1 MKISRKKSFLNFW
14 VEPPSQS
21 NHSRIVLLQAHSHD
35 VGTTPASFLFVFVLF
50 TFQFKRQIYNFEL
63 YQLKKS
69 VDVIVWIWTRG
80 PQDGRRWRLHW
91 AMGAAQASC
100 GFFFWFQFRQTLII
114 ISCNKS
120 DPNFHANLFLPE
132 ISYSVACTW
141 QTKRRNKLLFASVAK
156 FVEI

>member
-1 MKISRKKSFLNFW
+1 MKISRKKPFLNFW

-80 PQDGRRWRLHW
+80 PQDV
-91 AMGAAQASC
+91 ASSSGSNFAKLWSSFLATKATPTFTQIYFC
-100 GFFFWFQFRQTLII
+100 LRSLTQSPALDKQNEGINCFSQVW
-114 ISCNKS
+114 
-120 DPNFHANLFLPE
+120 PNSSKFNLFGNCE
-132 ISYSVACTW
+132 GFI
-141 QTKRRNKLLFASVAK
+141 
-156 FVEI
+156 

>member
-1 MKISRKKSFLNFW
+1 MDGAAYVQVCEIINDYLLNFVLWKKSVHDNCSRRPMKISRKKSFLNFW

-69 VDVIVWIWTRG
+69 VDVIVWI
-80 PQDGRRWRLHW
+80 
-91 AMGAAQASC
+91 
-100 GFFFWFQFRQTLII
+100 
-114 ISCNKS
+114 
-120 DPNFHANLFLPE
+120 
-132 ISYSVACTW
+132 
-141 QTKRRNKLLFASVAK
+141 
-156 FVEI
+156 